1 MTATVA
7 ERRVKKELQK
17 LRKDP
22 LDGMSVEVGASATEW
37 FVTIVG
43 EWGEEGSVLPYTR
56 VCFGA
61 LVLRV
66 RRWIFPLFLR
76 TISQ

>member
-1 MTATVA
+1 MTVTVA

-22 LDGMSVEVGASATEW
+22 LDGMTVEVGDVPTEW

-43 EWGEEGSVLPYTR
+43 ESHALSS
-56 VCFGA
+56 CF
-61 LVLRV
+61 LVGLGV
-66 RRWIFPLFLR
+66 FLGGLLFLR
-76 TISQ
+76 VSS